1 MSRLRV
7 LPDGIW
13 ITLVGTV
20 ASPLSAYKINALQEM
35 GIEVS
40 KLGCVMLDL
49 EPIDAAAFAPSGWAY
64 YAKNPEYK
72 WVKGFEVQSHIT
84 LLYGLLKN
92 ANTIRWAIDEVLEGW
107 EPGEIAIDRIG
118 SFPSNLDGEPYACII
133 GHIRVTAQL
142 LDAHARLSY
151 LPHIDTFWDYKPH
164 VTLGYVHEK
173 FEQDAIQA
181 FLEAWPEQGGW
192 TLTPKG
198 LNYGWLPDEH

>member
-1 MSRLRV
+1 LTSRLRT
-7 LPDGIW
+7 LPDGSW
-13 ITLVGTV
+13 IIPVGTV
-20 ASPLSAYKINALQEM
+20 AEPLNAYKIKALREM

-49 EPIDAAAFAPSGWAY
+49 EPIDAAAFAPSNWAY

-72 WVKGFEVQSHIT
+72 WVKGFEVRSHIT

-92 ANTIRWAIDEVLEGW
+92 ANTIRWAVDEVLEGW
-107 EPGEIAIDRIG
+107 EPGQIVVDRIG

-151 LPHIDTFWDYKPH
+151 LPHIDTFWEYKPH
-164 VTLGYVHEK
+164 VTLGYVHEE
-173 FEQDAIQA
+173 FEDVAIKTFSQA
-181 FLEAWPEQGGW
+181 TQGGAV
-192 TLTPKG
+192 LTPRG

>member
-1 MSRLRV
+1 LTSRLRT
-7 LPDGIW
+7 LPDGSW
-13 ITLVGTV
+13 IIPVGTV
-20 ASPLSAYKINALQEM
+20 AEPLNAYKIKALREM

-49 EPIDAAAFAPSGWAY
+49 EPIDAAAFAPSNWAY

-72 WVKGFEVQSHIT
+72 WVKGFEVRSHIT

-107 EPGEIAIDRIG
+107 EPGEVGIDRVG

-133 GHIRVTAQL
+133 GHIRVTAEL

-164 VTLGYVHEK
+164 VTLGYVHKE
-173 FEQDAIQA
+173 FEQDAIATFSQA
-181 FLEAWPEQGGW
+181 TRGGAM
-192 TLTPKG
+192 LVPKG